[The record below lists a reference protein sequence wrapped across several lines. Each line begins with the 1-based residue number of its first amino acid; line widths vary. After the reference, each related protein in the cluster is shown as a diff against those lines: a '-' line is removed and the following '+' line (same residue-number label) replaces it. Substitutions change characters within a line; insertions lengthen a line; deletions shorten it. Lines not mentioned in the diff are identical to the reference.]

1 MKSAA
6 DPVLLMGIKFMHKNK
21 MNRKVV
27 KRESKPYSD
36 YLINKNVLILKKK
49 REVALAVKYSSSSGR
64 NGQKT
69 TGKGNKT
76 VGLI

>member
-1 MKSAA
+1 VKSAA

-36 YLINKNVLILKKK
+36 YLINKNVLILKK

>member
-1 MKSAA
+1 
-6 DPVLLMGIKFMHKNK
+6 

-49 REVALAVKYSSSSGR
+49 REVALAVKYSSSSGC

>member
-1 MKSAA
+1 
-6 DPVLLMGIKFMHKNK
+6 

-36 YLINKNVLILKKK
+36 YLINKNVLILKK

-69 TGKGNKT
+69 TGNGNKT